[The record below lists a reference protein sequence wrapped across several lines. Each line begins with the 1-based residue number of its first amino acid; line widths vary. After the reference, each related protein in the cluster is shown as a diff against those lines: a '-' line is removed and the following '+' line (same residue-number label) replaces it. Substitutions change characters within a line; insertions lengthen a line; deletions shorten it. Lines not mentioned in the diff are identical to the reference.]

1 MLTFNNTNN
10 ISSFDIPLDIKYKK
24 IKNILKRWNYIKINL
39 EEECLKKLKKYVIR
53 ELLKENLHDYIIK
66 NKKLNKEIIKLL
78 KESKII
84 WE

>member
-24 IKNILKRWNYIKINL
+24 IKNILKRWNYIKTNL
-39 EEECLKKLKKYVIR
+39 EEECVRKLKKYVIR